1 MGIFFEKP
9 TKGPDAVGGIW
20 PIRDR
25 GKFWNRTGHTL
36 SRGEVVQIAI
46 TPGEA
51 TEIATNDANSYIPGA
66 SNDTIWNT
74 VIDPIS
80 NASSGSSIQ
89 RGSIWAVV
97 KTETIA
103 DNGIG
108 ECQTF
113 GIVDAYVHRAN
124 TTSSNPG
131 SPLTVYAS
139 NAATKI
145 NTFDPIILSNE
156 VVVATLLGFSNA
168 ALTTKRL
175 RKVFLH
181 QGLFWQMSGANGGIT

>member
-9 TKGPDAVGGIW
+9 TKGPDVVGGIW
-20 PIRDR
+20 PIKDR
-25 GKFWNRTGHTL
+25 GKFWNRTGRTV
-36 SRGEVVQIAI
+36 SKGEVIQIAF

-80 NASSGSSIQ
+80 NDASGSSIQ
-89 RGSIWAVV
+89 RGGMWGVV
-97 KTETIA
+97 LDDSVA
-103 DNGIG
+103 DNSPVN
-108 ECQTF
+108 CQIF
-113 GIVDAYVHRAN
+113 GVCEAYVHRAN

-131 SPLTVYAS
+131 TPLTVYGS
-139 NAATKI
+139 NAATKT

-156 VVVATLLGFSNA
+156 VVVAMLLGFSNA

-181 QGLFWQMSGANGGIT
+181 QGLLCQAVGRNGGFT

>member
-9 TKGPDAVGGIW
+9 TKGPDVVGGIW

-25 GKFWNRTGHTL
+25 GGVWNRTGHTL
-36 SRGEVVQIAI
+36 SKGDVVMVAL

-80 NASSGSSIQ
+80 NATSGSSIQ
-89 RGSIWAVV
+89 RGGLWGVV
-97 KTETIA
+97 LDTEIL
-103 DNGIG
+103 DNASG
-108 ECQTF
+108 QVQFF
-113 GIVDAYVHRAN
+113 GLCEAFVRRSN
-124 TTSSNPG
+124 TTSTNPG
-131 SPLTVYAS
+131 SPLTINAGS
-139 NAATKI
+139 AATI
-145 NTFDPIILSNE
+145 QNTFDPIILSNE
-156 VVVATLLGFSNA
+156 VVVAMLLGFSNA
-168 ALTTKRL
+168 VMTTKRL

-181 QGLFWQMSGANGGIT
+181 NGLLAQTTGQPWT

>member
-9 TKGPDAVGGIW
+9 TKGPDVVGGIW

-25 GKFWNRTGHTL
+25 GGVWNRCGHTL
-36 SRGEVVQIAI
+36 SKGDVVQVAL

-74 VIDPIS
+74 VIDPLS
-80 NASSGSSIQ
+80 NTASGSSIN
-89 RGSIWAVV
+89 RGGLWGVV
-97 KTETIA
+97 LDTEIL
-103 DNGIG
+103 DNASG
-108 ECQTF
+108 QVQFF
-113 GIVDAYVHRAN
+113 GLCEAFVHRAN

-139 NAATKI
+139 NATTKT

-156 VVVATLLGFSNA
+156 VVIGMLLGFSNA

-181 QGLFWQMSGANGGIT
+181 QGLCAQMTGIANI